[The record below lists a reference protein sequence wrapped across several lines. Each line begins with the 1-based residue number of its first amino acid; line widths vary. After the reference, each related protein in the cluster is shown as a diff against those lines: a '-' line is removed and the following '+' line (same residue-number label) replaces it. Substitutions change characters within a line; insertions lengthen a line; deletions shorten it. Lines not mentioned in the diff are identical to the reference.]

1 MYNRKKFIKTAVT
14 GFAVTAISGNLLSC
28 KSTKAVAVSSDTST
42 NASGTTTTP
51 IGLQLY
57 TLRDVLPGNPKGI
70 LKQVADM
77 GYKQIESY
85 EGNRGFFWG
94 MTNTEFKNYMDE
106 LGMTIVSSHCN
117 MDQDFERKASE
128 AGAIG
133 MKYLLCPAIGRQN
146 TLDDY
151 KRIAEKFNQR
161 GETCRKAGLKFGY
174 HNHDYSFVLQDGQY
188 PQDILMQNTDKN
200 TVDYEMDMYWVV
212 TAGQDPLTWFKKYP
226 GRFTLGH
233 VKDRR
238 KGASLD
244 QHDESVNIGQ
254 GSIDYATLLP
264 EARKY
269 GLQYYIVEQEKYEGT
284 TPLAAAK
291 ADADYLKSLRL

>member
-1 MYNRKKFIKTAVT
+1 
-14 GFAVTAISGNLLSC
+14 
-28 KSTKAVAVSSDTST
+28 
-42 NASGTTTTP
+42 
-51 IGLQLY
+51 
-57 TLRDVLPGNPKGI
+57 
-70 LKQVADM
+70 
-77 GYKQIESY
+77 
-85 EGNRGFFWG
+85 
-94 MTNTEFKNYMDE
+94 
-106 LGMTIVSSHCN
+106 
-117 MDQDFERKASE
+117 
-128 AGAIG
+128 
-133 MKYLLCPAIGRQN
+133 MKYLLSPGIGRQN

-188 PQDILMQNTDKN
+188 PQDILMQNTDKD

-269 GLQYYIVEQEKYEGT
+269 GLQYYKT
-284 TPLAAAK
+284 
-291 ADADYLKSLRL
+291 RLIMKWICTG